1 MPLSVNFR
9 WKTPIVSVSN
19 EPQQSMVQGLNSLAS
34 GISTARQ
41 RSYQK
46 EQDARR
52 KKIEDEDRSRR
63 MAEEDR
69 RKQAYAEAADLMRK
83 RQVAIDQLKGQR
95 EQIVQ
100 QIQQLK
106 AEIGEQ

>member
-1 MPLSVNFR
+1 
-9 WKTPIVSVSN
+9 
-19 EPQQSMVQGLNSLAS
+19 
-34 GISTARQ
+34 
-41 RSYQK
+41 
-46 EQDARR
+46 
-52 KKIEDEDRSRR
+52 

-106 AEIGEQ
+106 AEIGEM

>member
-1 MPLSVNFR
+1 MPLNVAFR
-9 WKTPIVSVSN
+9 WSSPNISVSDAQ
-19 EPQQSMVQGLNSLAS
+19 QQSMVQGLKGLGE
-34 GISTARQ
+34 GIAAARQ

-52 KKIEDEDRSRR
+52 NKIED
-63 MAEEDR
+63 EDR

-106 AEIGEQ
+106 AEIGEM

>member
-1 MPLSVNFR
+1 MPLNVAFR
-9 WKTPIVSVSN
+9 WGSPNVQVSN
-19 EPQQSMVQGLNSLAS
+19 QSQRDMVEGLKSVGE
-34 GISTARQ
+34 GISKARDRRYLREQ
-41 RSYQK
+41 QAK
-46 EQDARR
+46 QDAIANEERTRR
-52 KKIEDEDRSRR
+52 Y
-63 MAEEDR
+63 AEEDR

-106 AEIGEQ
+106 AEIGEM